1 MKPTST
7 LLRILNVRSN
17 EWKLVRTLFIFEFFQ
32 GAGIAFFFT
41 SAFALFLDKFHISEL
56 PKVLIYSSFLLWI
69 VGYIYSKLE
78 AKMNIITLAKSMTLF
93 IALSFLLFR
102 FSVDAMPPAFLYLM
116 LAWFNVLYLLN
127 NLEFWGI
134 TSLLFDVRQS
144 KRLFGLIS
152 AGDIPAKF
160 IGYTLALVLVSYI
173 GTANLLWVGFVCILA
188 SLPCLYSIERS
199 GLLNRHHHHKDVKH
213 AAHQVSHLVKNFS
226 ANALIRRIA
235 IITLIASAAF
245 IIVNFSFYAKVKE
258 AIHSDIA
265 LAQFIAFFFATVR
278 VVALFVKTILTGRL
292 INRLGIIKALL
303 ITPVL
308 MILLVFSIIIS
319 DSSVSPQSF
328 SLYLFGAMAIFVDIL
343 RTTINTPVFL
353 TLMQPLSTHERLR
366 AHTITKGI
374 MDPFASL
381 LTGILLLV
389 VLRFEH
395 DTHLS
400 GLNYILLALGVFW
413 IIGIYRIH
421 QQYLKTL
428 LKTIGNRFFNNTEF
442 SINDSSTLHW
452 IKYKLSSGNET
463 EASNILKMFAAHPT
477 MFDNEIVLSALEH
490 PSVKIK
496 TQAVQLAE
504 QKSIVESEDQL
515 RKILESS
522 SEPVLRAESIKA
534 LSKIHIREEE
544 ILPFI
549 NNANAAIQKAA
560 ITGILEYG
568 NEESKRE
575 AKAYLA
581 LMVSSENVDKRR
593 KAAFILQDLQDV
605 SYKNEVLQ
613 LIEDTDKEVMQAAFI
628 ASGKMQDEELLTIV
642 LSRLTTNEKVAIEA
656 LFLAGESSLSLLKS
670 FILSRRCTHQQTERL
685 IRLIGRIGGR
695 KAHNVLLHLMDELP
709 GYPHIIIKTF
719 YQSNYTGNAEQ
730 RLFFEEQVRNCLGY
744 CASMLYMQRL
754 LTPYQPKYQ
763 LLINSLELE
772 LVNLRDTL
780 LYIFALLYDK
790 EKIKDVRSAF
800 KSGNKEAIANAM
812 EIIEMTVRKDAA
824 YHFNLIFESADI
836 EHKTHA
842 LRKLYPSSFFSTIE
856 NILVCIL
863 STEDFK
869 YNYWTKACSI
879 YTSKK
884 QHHIINTNL
893 ISRYAEAEHPLLSEL
908 AKYAV

>member
-1 MKPTST
+1 MKPTRT
-7 LLRILNVRSN
+7 LLRILNVRSS

-56 PKVLIYSSFLLWI
+56 PKVMIYSSFLLWLA
-69 VGYIYSKLE
+69 GYAYSKLE
-78 AKMNIITLAKSMTLF
+78 GKLNILTLAKGITLF
-93 IALSFLLFR
+93 MAVSFLLFR
-102 FSVDAMPPAFLYLM
+102 FAVDAMPPAFLYLM

-134 TSLLFDVRQS
+134 TSLLFDVRQG

-160 IGYTLALVLVSYI
+160 IGYTLALLLVSFI

-188 SLPCLYSIERS
+188 SLPSLYAIERS
-199 GLLNRHHHHKDVKH
+199 GLLNRHHHHEVKH
-213 AAHQVSHLVKNFS
+213 TTSQVSHLFKNFS
-226 ANALIRRIA
+226 ANTLIQRMA
-235 IITLIASAAF
+235 IITVIASATF

-258 AIHSDIA
+258 AVHSDIA

-278 VVALFVKTILTGRL
+278 IVALFVKIIFTGRL
-292 INRLGIIKALL
+292 INQLGIIKALL

-308 MILLVFSIIIS
+308 MIALVFSIIIS

-353 TLMQPLSTHERLR
+353 TLMQPLGTHERLR
-366 AHTITKGI
+366 AHTITKGV

-395 DTHLS
+395 NTHLP

-452 IKYKLSSGNET
+452 IKNKLSSGDET
-463 EASNILKMFAAHPT
+463 EALNILKMFASRPA
-477 MFDNEIVLSALEH
+477 MFDDEIVLAALEN

-504 QKSIVESEDQL
+504 QKKMAAAEGQL
-515 RKILESS
+515 RSILESA
-522 SEPVLRAESIKA
+522 EDPGLVAESIKA
-534 LSKIHIREEE
+534 LSVIHMREQE

-549 NNANAAIQKAA
+549 ANANAVIQKAA
-560 ITGILEYG
+560 LTGILLQG
-568 NEESKRE
+568 HAESKQE
-575 AKAYLA
+575 AKAYLSQMIA
-581 LMVSSENVDKRR
+581 SEEVAERR
-593 KAAFILQDLQDV
+593 KAAFILQELQDV
-605 SYKNEVLQ
+605 SYKNEVRQ
-613 LIEDTDKEVMQAAFI
+613 LLEDCDREVMQAAFM
-628 ASGKMQDEELLTIV
+628 ASGKMQDEELLSIV
-642 LSRLTTNEKVAIEA
+642 LSRLHTNEKVVIEA
-656 LFLAGESSLSLLKS
+656 LYLAGESSLSLLKS
-670 FILSRRCTHQQTERL
+670 FILGHQCSPQQTERL
-685 IRLIGRIGGR
+685 IRLIGRIGGK

-719 YQSNYTGNAEQ
+719 YQSNYTKNAEQ
-730 RLFFEEQVRNCLGY
+730 RFFFEEQVRNCLGY
-744 CASMLYMQRL
+744 CASILYMQRL
-754 LTPYQPKYQ
+754 LLPSQPKYQ
-763 LLINSLELE
+763 LLADSLELE

-824 YHFNLIFESADI
+824 YHFNLIFEASDI
-836 EHKTHA
+836 DHKTYS
-842 LRKLYPSSFFSTIE
+842 LRKLYPSNFFTTIE
-856 NILVCIL
+856 NVLICIL
-863 STEDFK
+863 GTGDFK

-884 QHHIINTNL
+884 QDHFINGNI
-893 ISRYAEAEHPLLSEL
+893 ISRYTEAEHPMLSEL

>member
-1 MKPTST
+1 MKPTRT
-7 LLRILNVRSN
+7 LLRILNVRSS

-56 PKVLIYSSFLLWI
+56 PKVMIYSSFLLWI
-69 VGYIYSKLE
+69 AGYAYSKLE
-78 AKMNIITLAKSMTLF
+78 AKLNILTLAKSITLF
-93 IALSFLLFR
+93 MAVSFLLFR
-102 FSVDAMPPAFLYLM
+102 FAVDAMPPAFLYLM

-160 IGYTLALVLVSYI
+160 VGYTLALLLVSFI
-173 GTANLLWVGFVCILA
+173 GTANLLWVGFACILA
-188 SLPCLYSIERS
+188 SLPSLYAIDRS
-199 GLLNRHHHHKDVKH
+199 GLLNKHHHEVKH
-213 AAHQVSHLVKNFS
+213 TTSQVSHLFKNFS
-226 ANALIRRIA
+226 ANTLIRRIA
-235 IITLIASAAF
+235 IITVIASATF

-258 AIHSDIA
+258 AVHSDIA

-278 VVALFVKTILTGRL
+278 IVALFVKIIFTGRL
-292 INRLGIIKALL
+292 INQLGIIKALL

-308 MILLVFSIIIS
+308 MIVLVFSIIIS

-353 TLMQPLSTHERLR
+353 TLMQPLGTHERLR
-366 AHTITKGI
+366 AHTITKGV

-381 LTGILLLV
+381 LTGLLLLV

-395 DTHLS
+395 DAHLPS
-400 GLNYILLALGVFW
+400 LNYILLVLGIFW

-452 IKYKLSSGNET
+452 IKDKLSSGNET
-463 EASNILKMFAAHPT
+463 EALNILKMFASHP
-477 MFDNEIVLSALEH
+477 VLFNDEVVLAALEN

-504 QKSIVESEDQL
+504 QKKMAAAEDQL
-515 RKILESS
+515 RRILESADD
-522 SEPVLRAESIKA
+522 PGLVAECIKA
-534 LSKIHIREEE
+534 LSAIQMREQE

-549 NNANAAIQKAA
+549 NSANATVQKAA
-560 ITGILEYG
+560 ITGILMHG
-568 NEESKRE
+568 NDEGKRE
-575 AKAYLA
+575 AKAYLLQMIA
-581 LMVSSENVDKRR
+581 AEEVAERR
-593 KAAFILQDLQDV
+593 KAAFILQELPDV
-605 SYKNEVLQ
+605 SYKNEVRQ
-613 LIEDTDKEVMQAAFI
+613 LLEDNDREVMQAAFL
-628 ASGKMQDEELLTIV
+628 ASGKMQDEELLASV
-642 LSRLTTNEKVAIEA
+642 LSRLNTNEKVVVEA
-656 LFLAGESSLSLLKS
+656 LYLAGESSLSLLKS
-670 FILSRRCTHQQTERL
+670 FILSHQCSHQQTEKL
-685 IRLIGRIGGR
+685 IRLIGRIGGK
-695 KAHNVLLHLMDELP
+695 KAHNVLLHLMDGLP

-719 YQSNYTGNAEQ
+719 YQSNYTKNAEQ
-730 RLFFEEQVRNCLGY
+730 RFFFEDQVRNCLGY
-744 CASMLYMQRL
+744 CASILYMQRL
-754 LTPYQPKYQ
+754 LLPYQPKYQ
-763 LLINSLELE
+763 LLISSLDLE

-790 EKIKDVRSAF
+790 EKIKNVRSAF

-824 YHFNLIFESADI
+824 YHFNLIFEASDI
-836 EHKTHA
+836 DHKTYA
-842 LRKLYPSSFFSTIE
+842 LRKLYPSSFFTTIE
-856 NILVCIL
+856 NVLICIL
-863 STEDFK
+863 GTGDFK

-884 QHHIINTNL
+884 QHHFINGNL
-893 ISRYAEAEHPLLSEL
+893 ISRYTEAEHPMLSEL
-908 AKYAV
+908 AKSAV

>member
-1 MKPTST
+1 M
-7 LLRILNVRSN
+7 RIRSSKA
-17 EWKLVRTLFIFEFFQ
+17 KL
-32 GAGIAFFFT
+32 
-41 SAFALFLDKFHISEL
+41 
-56 PKVLIYSSFLLWI
+56 
-69 VGYIYSKLE
+69 
-78 AKMNIITLAKSMTLF
+78 NIITLAKGITLF
-93 IALSFLLFR
+93 MAVSFLLFR
-102 FSVDAMPPAFLYLM
+102 FAVDAMPPAFLYLM

-160 IGYTLALVLVSYI
+160 IGYTLALLLVSFI
-173 GTANLLWVGFVCILA
+173 GTANLLWVGFACILA
-188 SLPCLYSIERS
+188 SLPSLYAIERS
-199 GLLNRHHHHKDVKH
+199 GLLNRHHHHEVKH
-213 AAHQVSHLVKNFS
+213 TTSQVSHLFKNFS
-226 ANALIRRIA
+226 ANTLIRRIA
-235 IITLIASAAF
+235 IITVIASATF

-258 AIHSDIA
+258 AVHSDIA

-278 VVALFVKTILTGRL
+278 IVALFVKIIFTGRL
-292 INRLGIIKALL
+292 INQLGIIKALL

-308 MILLVFSIIIS
+308 MIALVFSIIIS

-353 TLMQPLSTHERLR
+353 TLMQPLGTHERLR

-381 LTGILLLV
+381 LTGVLLLV

-395 DTHLS
+395 DTHLPS
-400 GLNYILLALGVFW
+400 LNYILLALGVFW

-452 IKYKLSSGNET
+452 IKNKLSSGNET
-463 EASNILKMFAAHPT
+463 EALNILKMFASHPAL
-477 MFDNEIVLSALEH
+477 FDDEIVLAALEN
-490 PSVKIK
+490 PSVNIK

-504 QKSIVESEDQL
+504 QKKMAAAEDQL
-515 RKILESS
+515 RSILESS
-522 SEPVLRAESIKA
+522 DDPGLVAECIKA
-534 LSKIHIREEE
+534 LSAIHMREQE

-549 NNANAAIQKAA
+549 TNANAAVQKAA
-560 ITGILEYG
+560 ITGILMHG
-568 NEESKRE
+568 NDESKQE
-575 AKAYLA
+575 AKTYLSK
-581 LMVSSENVDKRR
+581 MISSEGVEERR
-593 KAAFILQDLQDV
+593 KAALILQELPDV
-605 SYKNEVLQ
+605 SYKNEVRQ
-613 LIEDTDKEVMQAAFI
+613 LLEDNDREVMQAAFM
-628 ASGKMQDEELLTIV
+628 ASGKMQDEELLSIV
-642 LSRLTTNEKVAIEA
+642 LSRLNTHEKVVIEA
-656 LFLAGESSLSLLKS
+656 LYLAGESSLSLLKS
-670 FILSRRCTHQQTERL
+670 FILSHQCSPRQTERL
-685 IRLIGRIGGR
+685 IRLIGRIGGK

-719 YQSNYTGNAEQ
+719 YQSNYTKNAEQ
-730 RLFFEEQVRNCLGY
+730 RFFFEEQVRNCLGY
-744 CASMLYMQRL
+744 CASILYMQRL
-754 LTPYQPKYQ
+754 LLPYQPKYQ
-763 LLINSLELE
+763 LLASSLELE

-824 YHFNLIFESADI
+824 YHFNLIFESSDI
-836 EHKTHA
+836 DHKTYA
-842 LRKLYPSSFFSTIE
+842 LRKLYPSSFFATIE
-856 NILVCIL
+856 NVLICIL
-863 STEDFK
+863 GTGDFK

-884 QHHIINTNL
+884 QHHFINGNI
-893 ISRYAEAEHPLLSEL
+893 ISRYREADHPMLSEL